1 MIQNGQTYL
10 NKSATFAANLFKQ
23 VHQFCT
29 IGHYRVDGTFH
40 KIERELVKS
49 FIKKGF

>member
-29 IGHYRVDGTFH
+29 IGHYRVNETFH